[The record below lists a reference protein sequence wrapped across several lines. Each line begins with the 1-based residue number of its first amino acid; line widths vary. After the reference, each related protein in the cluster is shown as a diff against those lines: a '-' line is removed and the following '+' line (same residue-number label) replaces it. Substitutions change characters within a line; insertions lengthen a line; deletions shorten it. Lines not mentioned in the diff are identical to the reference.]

1 MTTSAAQAPPSDQAE
16 DQREGLDL
24 SPAKIIASALAAIST
39 AVASSYL
46 GTAGTWIGAGVG
58 SVVATVSTALYHHSL
73 KRTGA
78 KLKTTVVPLTAGLA
92 HREASTP
99 DRHSPGGPAEPPAHA
114 DDPAHAGTP
123 APGDNRAPT
132 DNPAPADNPR
142 GGSGPKAGGGLGE
155 LLRSVRWG
163 RLAAVAGLVFALSI
177 GTILTYELVTN
188 RPVSAQLRGQNV
200 KGTSLTPQHKATSPA
215 AVPHSPQPD
224 APATAPSAE
233 ASPQVNQPST
243 EASAAPAPSAN

>member
-78 KLKTTVVPLTAGLA
+78 KLKTTVVPLAAGLA
-92 HREASTP
+92 HREASAP
-99 DRHSPGGPAEPPAHA
+99 DRHSPGGPAEPPAHE
-114 DDPAHAGTP
+114 DDPAHADVREP
-123 APGDNRAPT
+123 AADRGDSR
-132 DNPAPADNPR
+132 PR

-155 LLRSVRWG
+155 LLHSLRWG

-215 AVPHSPQPD
+215 AAPHSPQPD

>member
-1 MTTSAAQAPPSDQAE
+1 MTTSPAQAPPSDQAE

-92 HREASTP
+92 HRGGSTP
-99 DRHSPGGPAEPPAHA
+99 DRHSPGEPAEDAARPHIPAQA
-114 DDPAHAGTP
+114 EV
-123 APGDNRAPT
+123 
-132 DNPAPADNPR
+132 PAPAGVR
-142 GGSGPKAGGGLGE
+142 GPARERDDSGPTAGQAGGGLGQ
-155 LLRSVRWG
+155 LLRSLRWG

-200 KGTSLTPQHKATSPA
+200 KGTSLTPQHKKTSPET
-215 AVPHSPQPD
+215 VPAPSQPG
-224 APATAPSAE
+224 APASAPSAK
-233 ASPQVNQPST
+233 ASPPAEQPST
-243 EASAAPAPSAN
+243 DASVAPAPSAN

>member
-1 MTTSAAQAPPSDQAE
+1 MTTSPAQAPPSDQAE

-92 HREASTP
+92 HRGGSTP
-99 DRHSPGGPAEPPAHA
+99 DRHSPGEPAEDAARPDIPAQA
-114 DDPAHAGTP
+114 EV
-123 APGDNRAPT
+123 
-132 DNPAPADNPR
+132 PAPAGVRDPAR
-142 GGSGPKAGGGLGE
+142 DRDDSGPKAGQAGGGLGQ
-155 LLRSVRWG
+155 LLRSLRWG

-200 KGTSLTPQHKATSPA
+200 KGTSLTPQHKKTSPET
-215 AVPHSPQPD
+215 VPAPSQPG
-224 APATAPSAE
+224 APASAPSAE
-233 ASPQVNQPST
+233 ASPPAEQPST
-243 EASAAPAPSAN
+243 DASVAPAPSAN